1 MSANPEDEARVLKR
15 IELVKELG
23 AEEQERILDLLQ
35 NPTTTITARAVA
47 LRQAAAME
55 LASPTLDRRAGNDR
69 RSGRQRRSREGRRLW
84 HVSPR
89 PEADRRSAVFVPK
102 VEALKVGDPAN
113 DDTDV
118 GPVIDTDARERILEW
133 IKEADG
139 DLLTGGEQDG
149 LIKPTVIANVSDE
162 AKVSCQE
169 VFGPV
174 VIVNPVGS
182 VDEAIERA
190 NGTRYGLQ
198 AGIFTASIDTALK
211 AAERLSESAGLVL
224 MAKRP
229 RTRRE
234 LCSVMPAVSH

>member
-1 MSANPEDEARVLKR
+1 M
-15 IELVKELG
+15 I
-23 AEEQERILDLLQ
+23 
-35 NPTTTITARAVA
+35 
-47 LRQAAAME
+47 
-55 LASPTLDRRAGNDR
+55 
-69 RSGRQRRSREGRRLW
+69 
-84 HVSPR
+84 
-89 PEADRRSAVFVPK
+89 
-102 VEALKVGDPAN
+102 
-113 DDTDV
+113 DD
-118 GPVIDTDARERILEW
+118 DARERILEW
-133 IKEADG
+133 IAEADG
-139 DLLTGGEQDG
+139 DVLAGGEQDG
-149 LIKPTVIANVSDE
+149 LIRPTVIANVSDE